1 MHLVL
6 RLTRLVTFALGL
18 ALDAIGLNITFALG
32 FALDAIGFAL
42 WPGT

>member
-1 MHLVL
+1 MTFVL
-6 RLTRLVTFALGL
+6 GF
-18 ALDAIGLNITFALG
+18 ALDASGLNMTFALG

>member
-1 MHLVL
+1 M
-6 RLTRLVTFALGL
+6 TFALGF
-18 ALDAIGLNITFALG
+18 ALDASGLNMTFALG

>member
-1 MHLVL
+1 M
-6 RLTRLVTFALGL
+6 TFALGF
-18 ALDAIGLNITFALG
+18 ALDASGLNMTFALD